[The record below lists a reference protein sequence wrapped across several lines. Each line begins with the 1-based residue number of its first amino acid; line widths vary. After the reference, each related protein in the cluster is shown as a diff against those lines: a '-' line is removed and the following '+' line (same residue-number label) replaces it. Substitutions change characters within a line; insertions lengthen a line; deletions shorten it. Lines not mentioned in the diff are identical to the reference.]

1 MGSELF
7 ETWVWYVYC
16 LQLIFN
22 EAKLWFPENVTH
34 IDIKITL
41 VDMS

>member
-1 MGSELF
+1 M
-7 ETWVWYVYC
+7 VC
-16 LQLIFN
+16 LLLAVDCNIIFN